1 MESQLSSVET
11 AANTTE
17 QSIVRTL
24 IPTEAGTPEY
34 SSESLF
40 QGRREVLIS
49 HEGQTYRLRVTR
61 GGKLILNK

>member
-1 MESQLSSVET
+1 MESQFNPNET
-11 AANTTE
+11 AAGPIE
-17 QSIVRTL
+17 QSATQTP

-34 SSESLF
+34 SSEALF
-40 QGRREVLIS
+40 QGRRELLIS